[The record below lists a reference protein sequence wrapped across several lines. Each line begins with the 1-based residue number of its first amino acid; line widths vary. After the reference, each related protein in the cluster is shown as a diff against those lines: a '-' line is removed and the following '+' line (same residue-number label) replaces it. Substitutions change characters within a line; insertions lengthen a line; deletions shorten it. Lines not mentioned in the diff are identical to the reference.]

1 MPITTYYMDASTLTD
16 ASTLYLDEEL
26 TIIAP
31 NGYYSNGSI
40 SRYQLDGVLLPEQI
54 CPSCGG

>member
-1 MPITTYYMDASTLTD
+1 MDASTLTD
-16 ASTLYLDEEL
+16 ASTLYLDEQL

-31 NGYYSNGSI
+31 DGYYSNGSI